1 MNAIKSIV
9 LVPVLML
16 AAAASV
22 SAQAAQNREQSTD
35 ERSYVSVS
43 GGAVASPAAAA
54 FAVEYGDAV
63 TRNSQAYVALSY
75 FENLMGQPLRDDL
88 ATLGT
93 DLSGLTGTTW
103 SLTGRDRGVTLVA
116 GGKYLLGSGGFRP
129 YLGGGAGIISVR
141 RTVLEARLG
150 DVRDA
155 IFNDFSVGEPD
166 LSLAPASLTRPIV
179 EAALGIGTISGRTY
193 FDIGYRYR
201 RAFRL
206 ANTLDFSQ
214 ISVGVGYSF

>member
-1 MNAIKSIV
+1 MHTMRSIV
-9 LVPVLML
+9 LAPALLLV
-16 AAAASV
+16 AAATV
-22 SAQAAQNREQSTD
+22 SAQATQSREQNTD

-54 FAVEYGDAV
+54 FTVEYADAV

-75 FENLMGQPLRDDL
+75 FENLMGQSLRDDL
-88 ATLGT
+88 AALGT

-103 SLTGRDRGVTLVA
+103 SLNGRDRGVTLVG

-129 YLGGGAGIISVR
+129 YVGGGAGVISLR

-150 DVRDA
+150 DVRNA
-155 IFNDFSVGEPD
+155 IFNDFSLGELD
-166 LSLAPASLTRPIV
+166 LSLAPANLTRPIV
-179 EAALGIGTISGRTY
+179 EAALGIGMISGRTY

-201 RAFRL
+201 RSFRL

>member
-1 MNAIKSIV
+1 MEALKSIV
-9 LVPVLML
+9 LVPMLVLT
-16 AAAASV
+16 ATVV
-22 SAQAAQNREQSTD
+22 SAQTPQGREQSTD

-54 FAVEYGDAV
+54 FGVEYGDAA
-63 TRNSQAYVALSY
+63 TRNSQVYVALSY

-88 ATLGT
+88 EVLGT

-103 SLTGRDRGVTLVA
+103 SLSGRDRGVTLVG
-116 GGKYLLGSGGFRP
+116 GGKYLFGSGGFRP
-129 YLGGGAGIISVR
+129 YVGGGAGVISLR
-141 RTVLEARLG
+141 RTVVEARLG
-150 DVRDA
+150 DVRNA

-166 LSLAPASLTRPIV
+166 LSLAPASLTRPVV
-179 EAALGIGTISGRTY
+179 EAALGVGMISGRAY
-193 FDIGYRYR
+193 FDVGYRYR

-206 ANTLDFSQ
+206 GNTLDFSQ

>member
-1 MNAIKSIV
+1 MHVMKSIV
-9 LVPVLML
+9 LVSVLL
-16 AAAASV
+16 LTAAVTV
-22 SAQAAQNREQSTD
+22 SAQTAQQEQGTD

-54 FAVEYGDAV
+54 FGVEYGDAV

-88 ATLGT
+88 AELAT
-93 DLSGLTGTTW
+93 DLAGLTGTTW
-103 SLTGRDRGVTLVA
+103 SFSGRDRGVTLVG

-141 RTVLEARLG
+141 RSVVEARLG
-150 DVRDA
+150 DVRNA
-155 IFNDFSVGEPD
+155 VLNDFSVGEPD

-179 EAALGIGTISGRTY
+179 EAALGVGIISGRAY